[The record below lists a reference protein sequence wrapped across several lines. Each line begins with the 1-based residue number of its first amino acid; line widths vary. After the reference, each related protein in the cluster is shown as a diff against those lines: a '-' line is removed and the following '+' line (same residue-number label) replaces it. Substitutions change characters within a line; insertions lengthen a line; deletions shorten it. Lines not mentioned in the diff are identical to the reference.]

1 MVTKIQISDVDYI
14 NFLTAIPNSASCVKA
29 ADCYS
34 DSGMVVSHDSV
45 NRFLTRQL
53 LHPDALWN
61 EVKPFIEKRN
71 GWLILD
77 DTVIDK
83 IYSEHIEMTQ
93 YQWSGK
99 FHEVVKGIGLVT
111 LVWTD
116 GTNTFPVDYRI
127 YDKKVDGLSKNEHFR
142 AMLQTAVTRNFQ
154 PYFVL
159 FDSWY
164 SSNDNLTFI
173 DKFGW
178 NWCTRAKQ
186 NRMVNPDHDG
196 NQPIPSVFLPDDGRV
211 VQMKKYGLVRL
222 GHSTNKNGEDRYWIT
237 NYLKMD
243 DVDRRNLQ
251 AICWAIEN
259 YHRALK
265 GLCCV
270 RDCKI
275 RKAAGQRNHINCS
288 IRAFVRFEVVKLR
301 ENITL
306 YDAKWQISKP
316 AIIEYLKHPIYA
328 L

>member
-1 MVTKIQISDVDYI
+1 VVNKTSISDEDYI
-14 NFLTAIPNSASCVKA
+14 NFLTAITNNASCVKA

-34 DSGMVVSHDSV
+34 ESGMIVSHDLV
-45 NRFLTRQL
+45 NRFLTRQFVD
-53 LHPDALWN
+53 PDTLWN

-83 IYSEHIEMTQ
+83 IYSQHIEMTQ
-93 YQWSGK
+93 FQWSGK
-99 FHEVVKGIGLVT
+99 FHKVVKGIGLVT

-116 GTNTFPVDYRI
+116 GTYSFPVDYRI
-127 YDKKVDGLSKNEHFR
+127 YDKKGDGLSKNVHFR
-142 AMLQTAVTRNFQ
+142 AMLQTAFTRNFQ

-164 SSNDNLTFI
+164 SSNENLMFI
-173 DKFGW
+173 DELGW

-186 NRMVNPDHDG
+186 NRMVNPDQAG
-196 NQPIPSVFLPDDGRV
+196 NQPIPSVFLPDDGRIV
-211 VQMKKYGLVRL
+211 HMKKYGFVKL
-222 GHSTNKNGEDRYWIT
+222 GHSTNKNGDARYWIT
-237 NYLKMD
+237 NYLEMD
-243 DVDRRNLQ
+243 NVDRKNLQ

-275 RKAAGQRNHINCS
+275 RKAAGQKNHINCS
-288 IRAFVRFEVVKLR
+288 IRAFVRLEVAKLR
-301 ENITL
+301 GKITI
-306 YDAKWQISKP
+306 YDAKWKISKP
-316 AIIEYLKHPIYA
+316 AIIDYLKHPIYA

>member
-1 MVTKIQISDVDYI
+1 VVKKTLFSDEDYI
-14 NFLTAIPNSASCVKA
+14 NFLTAIVNNPSCVKA

-34 DSGMVVSHDSV
+34 DSGMVVSHDLV

-53 LHPDALWN
+53 LHPDTLWN

-83 IYSEHIEMTQ
+83 IYSQYIEMTQ

-99 FHEVVKGIGLVT
+99 FHKVVKGIGLVT

-116 GTNTFPVDYRI
+116 GTNSFPVDYRI
-127 YDKKVDGLSKNEHFR
+127 YDKKGDGLSKNEHFR

-186 NRMVNPDHDG
+186 NRMVNLDRAG
-196 NQPIPSVFLPDDGRV
+196 NQPVSSVFLPDDGRV
-211 VQMKKYGLVRL
+211 VHMKKYGLVRL
-222 GHSTNKNGEDRYWIT
+222 GHSTI
-237 NYLKMD
+237 KMAMPD
-243 DVDRRNLQ
+243 
-251 AICWAIEN
+251 I
-259 YHRALK
+259 
-265 GLCCV
+265 G
-270 RDCKI
+270 
-275 RKAAGQRNHINCS
+275 
-288 IRAFVRFEVVKLR
+288 
-301 ENITL
+301 
-306 YDAKWQISKP
+306 
-316 AIIEYLKHPIYA
+316 
-328 L
+328 